1 MVDTGDAALSVEGE
15 FWVRADPD
23 RLQQLLEN
31 LFRNALDHG
40 VPEGGST
47 ADLTVSVGDCA
58 DGFYVADT
66 GRGIPESDRNEVFDI
81 GFTTAED
88 GTGFGLGIVK
98 RVAEAHDWG
107 LAVTAG
113 DSGGARFEVTGVA
126 RPRDS
131 R

>member
-1 MVDTGDAALSVEGE
+1 MAQLIEDLLSLAEQGATTAELEPVSVQDCATRAWSMVDTGDAALSVEGE

-66 GRGIPESDRNEVFDI
+66 GRGFPNPTATRSSISALRLPRTAPGSDWES
-81 GFTTAED
+81 
-88 GTGFGLGIVK
+88 
-98 RVAEAHDWG
+98 
-107 LAVTAG
+107 
-113 DSGGARFEVTGVA
+113 
-126 RPRDS
+126 
-131 R
+131 